1 MTYVE
6 KMANKIRAHIFEG
19 INENIPD
26 IINQIIADTK
36 RASKQEID
44 KQIAKLD
51 PKAVVY
57 LAGLFD
63 ANYIIDQAEVKEQE
77 K

>member
-1 MTYVE
+1 MESYVE

-36 RASKQEID
+36 AACEKAIKEQLDVNFGRV
-44 KQIAKLD
+44 IA
-51 PKAVVY
+51 
-57 LAGLFD
+57 G
-63 ANYIIDQAEVKEQE
+63 AEVKEQ
-77 K
+77 KK

>member
-26 IINQIIADTK
+26 LINQIIADTK
-36 RASKQEID
+36 
-44 KQIAKLD
+44 
-51 PKAVVY
+51 KACI
-57 LAGLFD
+57 LAILNSIKD
-63 ANYIIDQAEVKEQE
+63 AGNTAEENEQAMNHLLTIGPAEVKEQE

>member
-26 IINQIIADTK
+26 LINQIIADTK
-36 RASKQEID
+36 RECILSILNSIKDAGNTAEENMQ
-44 KQIAKLD
+44 AMNHL
-51 PKAVVY
+51 
-57 LAGLFD
+57 LAIGPS
-63 ANYIIDQAEVKEQE
+63 EVKEQ
-77 K
+77 KK